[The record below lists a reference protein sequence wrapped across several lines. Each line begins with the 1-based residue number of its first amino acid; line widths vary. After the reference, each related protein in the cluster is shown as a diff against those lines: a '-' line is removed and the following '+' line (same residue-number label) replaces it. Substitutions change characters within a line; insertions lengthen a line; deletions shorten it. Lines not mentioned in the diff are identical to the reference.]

1 MLAKLGLKF
10 PEHPTLQKAF
20 GIEDLEDVD
29 LVVALFGA
37 ASYVAPDLIFSLVS
51 SGVNYFLM
59 FYRQCYQPV
68 TYGKTDVNFE
78 HHEFNSFNLPSHDFG
93 SFAIVTNLRMPCGS
107 LAFPR
112 LTRSKRARALSLP
125 SSVFHGERL
134 GHAQYRSFQDEHV
147 QEDQKVQ
154 VKMEKGASLGGTVL
168 TMLNACVGSGT
179 LVLPYAWRLAGW
191 MFAVP
196 FLGIALVM
204 GFTLWLTGFLLQVV
218 DSRAAA
224 MGVPQVNRDWGM
236 LGQMAF
242 GPAGGLFFS
251 TFVFIDLYG
260 CIISFLVIVQNQMEV
275 LLPIPGIALSGIIY
289 ALFFLL
295 LFVDTRHFSSIAALG
310 LISMLLA
317 VACLLITGGELT
329 AVGEMAEDQDVLRWE
344 GIPAAAGKEF
354 YGRGDFVLDFK
365 GSFSKLAVLL
375 LC

>member
-1 MLAKLGLKF
+1 MWQLGL
-10 PEHPTLQKAF
+10 PM
-20 GIEDLEDVD
+20 VD
-29 LVVALFGA
+29 EKQE
-37 ASYVAPDLIFSLVS
+37 STST
-51 SGVNYFLM
+51 
-59 FYRQCYQPV
+59 Q
-68 TYGKTDVNFE
+68 
-78 HHEFNSFNLPSHDFG
+78 
-93 SFAIVTNLRMPCGS
+93 
-107 LAFPR
+107 LAQ
-112 LTRSKRARALSLP
+112 LSLSGGKVRP
-125 SSVFHGERL
+125 C
-134 GHAQYRSFQDEHV
+134 QYRSFQDEHV

-236 LGQMAF
+236 LGRMAF

-251 TFVFIDLYG
+251 TFIFIDLYG

-329 AVGEMAEDQDVLRWE
+329 AVGEMAEDQDVLKWE

-354 YGRGDFVLDFK
+354 YGRGDFGFDFMFK
-365 GSFSKLAVLL
+365 GFSAHTLLKFNDHLLYHRARVPVSSHFLLISKAVNCNQPKCQMAQMVSRSPMARQVWLSTPL
-375 LC
+375 